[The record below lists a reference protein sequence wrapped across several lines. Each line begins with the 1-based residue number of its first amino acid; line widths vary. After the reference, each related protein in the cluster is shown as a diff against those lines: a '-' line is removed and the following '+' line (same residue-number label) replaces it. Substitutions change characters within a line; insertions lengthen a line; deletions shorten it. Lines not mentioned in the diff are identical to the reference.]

1 MADQSAGTPSVPDIL
16 QGSIGAMRPFA
27 AQANT
32 TRRSSFA
39 PRENAGSP
47 SADREPSLRRF
58 LPVAPDRLCRKLRM
72 RRVRIQDRRTRF
84 SGYQS
89 TLTTK
94 HPRNRP
100 IELVQ
105 SFQHSWQITCWP
117 MSHGCK
123 SKSSSQKIEMNEPVI
138 VLDHLSKSYGNVHA
152 VQDLS
157 LTIEAGTIF
166 GFLGPNGAG
175 KTTTMRMLCGLTH
188 PTNGRA
194 TIEVTD
200 TWKHRQKVRTK
211 FGYVPQSFSLYRDLT
226 VLENFRFFGGAY
238 GVPGAALEERIGRLL
253 RIIDLEEKRV
263 TTADNLSGGMRQ
275 LLAIGCALVHN
286 PSVLFLDEPTRGLDP
301 VHRQQI
307 WNLLYDLSNEGKTI
321 FVTTH
326 YMDEAER
333 CTEVGFIENGR
344 LLAKAS
350 PRALKASF
358 RAHLLEIDVEPLMPA
373 LVRLRDIP
381 EVLGVSLRSGSL
393 RLYTPEAEQL
403 IATWRENWPFPD
415 IRLLGERWVQPDMED
430 VFTAYSQGYDGVLK
444 RSDS

>member
-1 MADQSAGTPSVPDIL
+1 
-16 QGSIGAMRPFA
+16 
-27 AQANT
+27 
-32 TRRSSFA
+32 
-39 PRENAGSP
+39 
-47 SADREPSLRRF
+47 
-58 LPVAPDRLCRKLRM
+58 
-72 RRVRIQDRRTRF
+72 
-84 SGYQS
+84 
-89 TLTTK
+89 
-94 HPRNRP
+94 
-100 IELVQ
+100 
-105 SFQHSWQITCWP
+105 
-117 MSHGCK
+117 
-123 SKSSSQKIEMNEPVI
+123 MNDPVI
-138 VLDHLSKSYGNVHA
+138 VLHHLSKSYGHVHA

-188 PTNGRA
+188 PTDGRA
-194 TIEVTD
+194 TIEGVN
-200 TWKHRQKVRTK
+200 TWEGRQKVRTK

-226 VLENFRFFGGAY
+226 VLENFRFFAGAY
-238 GVPGAALEERIGRLL
+238 NVRGAQLERIDGL
-253 RIIDLEEKRV
+253 IQVIDLKEKRN

-275 LLAIGCALVHN
+275 LLAIGCALVHD

-307 WNLLYDLSNEGKTI
+307 WNLLYDLGHEGKTI

-350 PRALKASF
+350 PRALKNSF

-373 LVRLRDIP
+373 LVRLRDMP

-403 IATWRENWPFPD
+403 IAKWRENWPFPD
-415 IRLLGERWVQPDMED
+415 IRLLGERWVLPDMED